1 VRVWLFGE
9 RNVAKLERSKAE
21 KLSVT
26 NASSWCEGN
35 KTYWVGAASGG
46 MFFCRVRV
54 SRCGGSVAILHNIVI
69 GQLPSGGLQGCWTI
83 THIM

>member
-1 VRVWLFGE
+1 MVK
-9 RNVAKLERSKAE
+9 RNDARFIRSKAE

-26 NASSWCEGN
+26 NASLLCENN

-46 MFFCRVRV
+46 MFFVGFSGGRG
-54 SRCGGSVAILHNIVI
+54 GGSGAILHNIVI
-69 GQLPSGGLQGCWTI
+69 GQEPVVVGFCVSCTI